1 VLGKFISN
9 MKFFSMQNL
18 NPYIIAEIG
27 INHMGSLAMAK
38 KLIVSA
44 ARAGVNAVKFQ
55 TYITEYRVKK
65 DSPIFNILK
74 KCELRFEDF
83 KVLKKIA
90 DKNHVEFFST
100 PFDVE
105 SFDYLNKIGVN
116 KIKIASFDV
125 INIKFLKYLSQFKK
139 TFIMS
144 VGMSKLKEIKKAY
157 KILRNK
163 GKNEVILLHCVSSYP
178 TSEKDSNL
186 ECIKYLQKTFD
197 CSIGQSDHT
206 NDIFVPFCAGMMGA
220 QVLEKHYKLD
230 NKMSCVDAL
239 VSITEKQM
247 KNLVDMFKRANIS
260 LGKAKFGVRSVEK
273 PFTQYRRSS

>member
-1 VLGKFISN
+1 
-9 MKFFSMQNL
+9 MKFSLKQKI

-44 ARAGVNAVKFQ
+44 ARAGADAVKFQ
-55 TYITEYRVKK
+55 TYITENRVKK

-74 KCELRFEDF
+74 KCELKFEDF

-90 DKNHVEFFST
+90 TKNSVDFFST
-100 PFDVE
+100 PFDIE

-144 VGMSKLKEIKKAY
+144 VGMSEIKEIKKAY

-230 NKMSCVDAL
+230 NKMSCVDAP